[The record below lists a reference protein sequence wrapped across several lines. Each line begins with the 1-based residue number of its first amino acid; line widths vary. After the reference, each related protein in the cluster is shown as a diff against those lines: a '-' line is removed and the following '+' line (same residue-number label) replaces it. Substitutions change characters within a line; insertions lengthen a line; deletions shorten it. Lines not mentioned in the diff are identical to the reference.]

1 MPEVTSLSC
10 FKAYDIRGQVPS
22 ELNADLAYKIGR
34 ALVEFLSAKRIVVGR
49 DVRASGGELRAALVR
64 GINDAGADVDDIGLC
79 GTEMVYFAT
88 SHLHAD
94 GGVMITA
101 SHNPPEYNGMKFVRE
116 QSKPISQD
124 TGLRDIERM
133 CLRGVFKPAPAPGRT
148 REVDIMADYIQRLL
162 TYVDIHQ
169 LNPFKVVVNAGN
181 GCAGPVVDR
190 LEPYLPF
197 QLVKI
202 HHEPDASFPHGIPNP
217 LLVENRQPTIDAV
230 IQNQADIGIAW
241 DGDFDRCFF
250 FDEKGNFIEGYYIV
264 GFLAQALLAK
274 QPGSAIIYDPRLTWN
289 TIEVVKNHGGR
300 PVQCKS
306 GHAFIKEKMRHEE
319 AIYGGEMSAHH
330 YFKDFFYCDSGMI
343 PWLLVLEILSREGKP
358 FSTLVEERIRKF
370 PCSGE
375 INNRVADADAAI
387 EQVRRHFEPL
397 HPRVDTTD
405 GISFEFPDWRFNLR
419 KSNTEPVLRLNVE
432 TRGSIALME
441 EKTREILNLIQGN
454 A

>member
-169 LNPFKVVVNAGN
+169 LKPFKVVVNAGN

>member
-1 MPEVTSLSC
+1 MTSLSC

-169 LNPFKVVVNAGN
+169 LKPFKVVVNAGN

-343 PWLLVLEILSREGKP
+343 PWLLVLEILSREGRP

>member
-1 MPEVTSLSC
+1 V
-10 FKAYDIRGQVPS
+10 
-22 ELNADLAYKIGR
+22 
-34 ALVEFLSAKRIVVGR
+34 
-49 DVRASGGELRAALVR
+49 
-64 GINDAGADVDDIGLC
+64 
-79 GTEMVYFAT
+79 
-88 SHLHAD
+88 
-94 GGVMITA
+94 
-101 SHNPPEYNGMKFVRE
+101 
-116 QSKPISQD
+116 
-124 TGLRDIERM
+124 

-169 LNPFKVVVNAGN
+169 LKPFKVVVNAGN

>member
-343 PWLLVLEILSREGKP
+343 PWLLVLEILSREGRP